1 LALIKARRP
10 PRRERLVPFPLPVL
24 QSATDA
30 PGAMASIAAAVAM
43 GAITPSEAA
52 ELSRLVETYIKAI
65 GASEFDRRLQVLEA
79 RNNAKSPTL

>member
-1 LALIKARRP
+1 
-10 PRRERLVPFPLPVL
+10 
-24 QSATDA
+24 
-30 PGAMASIAAAVAM
+30 MASIAAVVVM